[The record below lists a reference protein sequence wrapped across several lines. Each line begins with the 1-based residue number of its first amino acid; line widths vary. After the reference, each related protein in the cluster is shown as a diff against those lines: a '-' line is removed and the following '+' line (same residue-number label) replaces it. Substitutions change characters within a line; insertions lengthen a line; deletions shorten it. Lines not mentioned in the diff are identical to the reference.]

1 MPADFELKR
10 GDRRPSFSVIL
21 EDNFG
26 APGQAVVD
34 LTAATSATFSMW
46 DHRSHVVKVNRGTAS
61 IAGTAVPGQVS
72 YAWGTADVSTA
83 GIYDAEV
90 EVLWNDGK
98 AETFPSGGYWTVL
111 ITEDID

>member
-1 MPADFELKR
+1 MADFELKR
-10 GDRRPSFSVIL
+10 GDRRSIFSVTL

-26 APGQAVVD
+26 QPSEAAVD
-34 LTAATSATFSMW
+34 LTSASSATFSMW
-46 DHRSHVVKVNRGTAS
+46 DHRTHVVKVNRGTAAIS
-61 IAGTAVPGQVS
+61 GTISPGQVTYS
-72 YAWGTADVSTA
+72 WGTADVSTA
-83 GIYDAEV
+83 GLYDAEI

>member
-1 MPADFELKR
+1 MADFELKR

-46 DHRSHVVKVNRGTAS
+46 DHRSHVVAVNKGTAS

-72 YAWGTADVSTA
+72 YAWGT
-83 GIYDAEV
+83 YDAEV